1 MKKIY
6 IPIITLFSF
15 CTNISAQNMAVQ
27 NKFVSNTPK
36 TNVETS
42 AQSKSRSELK
52 GDKHAFGYS
61 YSKAINSYSNTK
73 ELTIEGQRKLANS
86 YTQTNQNLKAEE
98 VYSKMINAPY
108 GISSEDYFNYAMVL
122 KTNAKYTEANYWLNK
137 FAEIKPNDLRAKD
150 FIANKTNLTELL
162 KDKNNYKITH
172 LDANTN
178 AQDFGTCFYKNK
190 IVFSSTRSSG
200 KMINRKYNANGK
212 PFLDLYVAD
221 IDSNQI
227 TKPKRFDKLFN
238 HNMHD
243 GPTSF
248 NREGT
253 FMAFTQNNYDLKGK
267 DKVVKLQIFFSTNTN
282 GKWSKPIPF
291 ALNNKDYSVGQ
302 PCLTSDGNTMYFSSD
317 MPGGYGGIDIYK
329 VTKNEKGEWSN
340 AENMGDKINTEGDE
354 LFPFYKSGE
363 DNEMFF
369 FSSNGHYGI
378 GGLDIFVCEISK
390 SKLGKIHNVGF
401 PLNSADDDFAVII
414 NDKTNKGYFSSNRAG
429 GSGDDDIYTVELLNN
444 LNIGKRIKGIAK
456 DQLGNPIAKTFIT
469 LLDEKNNVM
478 DTLTTGF
485 DAAYVFLVEADKI
498 IKLTGKKEN
507 YDDGF
512 VIASSFTKEAIIQ
525 ADVILLTK
533 EQILAEKIAKADD
546 LGKALELKPIYFDL
560 DKFNIRTDA
569 ALELDK
575 IAKTMNNYPEMI
587 VNLRSYTDCRES
599 KEYNQ
604 KLSDKRAKASVDYI
618 KKKITKPSRISGKGY
633 GKSKMVNECECDGEV
648 VSDCPEIK
656 HQMNRRT
663 EFIIVKK

>member
-6 IPIITLFSF
+6 IPIIAIFGF
-15 CTNISAQNMAVQ
+15 CTHISAQNMAKGK
-27 NKFVSNTPK
+27 KFELNPPN
-36 TNVETS
+36 TNVVIT

-52 GDKHAFGYS
+52 GDKLAFGYA
-61 YSKAINSYSNTK
+61 YNKAIDCYSNTK
-73 ELTIEGQRKLANS
+73 QLTIEGQRKLANS
-86 YTQTNQNLKAEE
+86 YMQTNQPFEAEA

-108 GISSEDYFNYAMVL
+108 GIIPEDYYNYAMVL
-122 KTNAKYTEANYWLNK
+122 NSNAKYSEANYWLNK
-137 FAEIKPNDLRAKD
+137 FAELKPNDLRVKD
-150 FIANKTNLTELL
+150 YISNKANLPEMLT
-162 KDKNNYKITH
+162 DKSNYKISH

-200 KMINRKYNANGK
+200 KMISRKYNANGK

-227 TKPKRFDKLFN
+227 SKPKKFNKLFN
-238 HNMHD
+238 RNLHD
-243 GPTSF
+243 GPASF
-248 NREGT
+248 NRDGT

-267 DKVVKLQIFFSTNTN
+267 DKVVKLQLFFSTNTN
-282 GKWSKPIPF
+282 GKWSKPVPF
-291 ALNNKDYSVGQ
+291 PLNSKDYSVGQ
-302 PCLTSDGNTMYFSSD
+302 PCLSSDGNTMYFASD
-317 MPGGYGGIDIYK
+317 MPGGYGGVDIYRIA
-329 VTKNEKGEWSN
+329 KNEKGEWGN
-340 AENMGDKINTEGDE
+340 AENMGAKINTEGDE

-363 DNEMFF
+363 DNEMLF

-378 GGLDIFVCEISK
+378 GGLDIFVCEMCK
-390 SKLGKIHNVGF
+390 SKIGKVYNAGF
-401 PLNSADDDFAVII
+401 PLNSSGDDFAVII

-456 DQLGNPIAKTFIT
+456 DNLGNPIAKTFVT
-469 LLDEKNNVM
+469 LLDEKDNVM
-478 DTLTTGF
+478 DTITTGF
-485 DAAYVFLVEADKI
+485 DAAYVFFVDADKI

-512 VIASSFTKEAIIQ
+512 VIASSFTKETIIQ
-525 ADVILLTK
+525 ADVVLLTK

-546 LGKALELKPIYFDL
+546 LGKALALKPIYFDL
-560 DKFNIRTDA
+560 DKFNIRVDA

-575 IAKTMNNYPEMI
+575 IAKTMNDYPEMI
-587 VNLRSYTDCRES
+587 VNLRSYTDCRET

-633 GKSKMVNECECDGEV
+633 GKSKMVNECECDGNI
-648 VSDCPEIK
+648 VSDCPDVK
-656 HQMNRRT
+656 HQLNRRT